1 MVRTG
6 GATLP
11 KRNWQSYQSV
21 AGTEADAKEDEVVH
35 LNFKGK
41 RELRTSES
49 QILAQLVEDDDSPDA
64 LAALQLRVKRAAVC
78 IVNALKGHGSGVHPN
93 AMDLRHYRS
102 MRVFHNSRPI
112 RIANAALFMGI
123 CFMER
128 PSWCYDRECLH
139 ELGGQVP
146 MWPLPL
152 LAVGTTV
159 CLETVCLLIWAAEV
173 YLMYDYGGFSEF
185 GAEHAQLP
193 VRVGLLTIASCDAVW
208 TAFDPGHFRVGMYL
222 RPLIVV
228 AFSAKLQHS
237 FANIARV
244 LPKVANVALL
254 LLFQLLLFGC
264 VGTLLFQDFPESAL
278 FFKNFHD
285 AYLNLFVLLSTANNP
300 RVMVPAYH
308 HSRPSCLFFVSFLC
322 LGFFFLMNLLLAT
335 IFGNY
340 KVVVHYTFCAHAPH
354 SIHPHPIVNPY
365 QQCTCTVLHHLHH
378 ITVPQAFVQTD
389 QLARLLFRR
398 GALAE
403 AFQLLSGDAANA
415 ECTTTVQHCKA
426 LVVAVRTY
434 HGLPLACFAG
444 PKGGC
449 FMRELSRLGACS
461 GGRVNEAAFVYF
473 WSQHQAFHRAPLP
486 PHLMIQDNNLRANQ
500 MGAAADAATESRRLV
515 NGVDIMSR
523 DEDGGAEVTARLH
536 HHGVR
541 LSSYSGFAVCYPACT
556 ARDDSHHRT

>member
-1 MVRTG
+1 MSRNVSRYAHLCIFWFLLGYAYTALLCIRATAALVQAGPAQRYWGKKGLTSETTSTTLRPLQLARTHKKFTMVRTG

-41 RELRTSES
+41 RELRKSES

-340 KVVVHYTFCAHAPH
+340 KVVLH
-354 SIHPHPIVNPY
+354 IHI
-365 QQCTCTVLHHLHH
+365 
-378 ITVPQAFVQTD
+378 
-389 QLARLLFRR
+389 
-398 GALAE
+398 
-403 AFQLLSGDAANA
+403 
-415 ECTTTVQHCKA
+415 
-426 LVVAVRTY
+426 
-434 HGLPLACFAG
+434 
-444 PKGGC
+444 
-449 FMRELSRLGACS
+449 
-461 GGRVNEAAFVYF
+461 
-473 WSQHQAFHRAPLP
+473 
-486 PHLMIQDNNLRANQ
+486 LR
-500 MGAAADAATESRRLV
+500 
-515 NGVDIMSR
+515 
-523 DEDGGAEVTARLH
+523 
-536 HHGVR
+536 
-541 LSSYSGFAVCYPACT
+541 ACT
-556 ARDDSHHRT
+556 ALHSPTPHCQSLPAVHMHCAAPPSPHYCRHRRSCRQTGSHGSSSGAAPSPRPSSCFRVTRRTPNAQPRSSTARRWWWRCGRTTACRWPASPAPRGAASCGS